1 MQAKIMDQVKSLE
14 PLSNTRIV
22 LSVDEAVRTRRML
35 PCGQGDP
42 QFNLVMRENLAMG
55 VDFEVISKD
64 QWFLLTKYFSEQ
76 AEGTSNEGQTIRPSP
91 LIRSYELLGMGIR
104 TQIEYFF

>member
-1 MQAKIMDQVKSLE
+1 MSSLGSQTAPVAMQAKIMDQVKSLE
-14 PLSNTRIV
+14 PLSNTRLV
-22 LSVDEAVRTRRML
+22 LSVDEAIRTRKML

-64 QWFLLTKYFSEQ
+64 QWFLLTKYFSE
-76 AEGTSNEGQTIRPSP
+76 
-91 LIRSYELLGMGIR
+91 
-104 TQIEYFF
+104 